1 MAVFELGGSLALDL
15 PALAIGPWTRTL
27 PANMAFAPAVDS
39 PDLSRTPSAPSANES
54 LWRVD
59 LAGSTDASRSA
70 LSEGEH
76 SVASIHA
83 ALDDLP
89 RRLDLAVHHARSPA
103 WVAASGHPTN
113 ESLPLAESALAT
125 ALVGPARGEPV
136 GRAERAWRTEPG
148 ERVDGDGDG
157 DGDRD
162 PRRIEQSLAR
172 IADLVRGRARIE
184 TWRAGA
190 LVARSVMTI
199 SGDTECWTA
208 RGLSQTDAALHAR
221 SVIVAARTRSAWAR
235 VLVVV
240 VRGCRRLLVLGLP
253 SLSVAALPLIWRFV
267 RDVLREYRRL
277 GRGHTAAP
285 ATG

>member
-1 MAVFELGGSLALDL
+1 MAVFELGGGLAREL
-15 PALAIGPWTRTL
+15 PALAIGPWARTL

-39 PDLSRTPSAPSANES
+39 PDLSSAPSPNES

-59 LAGSTDASRSA
+59 LAGGADASGSA
-70 LSEGEH
+70 LSDGEH
-76 SVASIHA
+76 SVAAIHA

-103 WVAASGHPTN
+103 WAAASGQPADDA
-113 ESLPLAESALAT
+113 LPRAESALAA
-125 ALVGPARGEPV
+125 ALVDPGRGEPI
-136 GRAERAWRTEPG
+136 GRAERAWRAEPR
-148 ERVDGDGDG
+148 ERSDIDGDD
-157 DGDRD
+157 DRD

-172 IADLVRGRARIE
+172 IGDLVRGRARIE
-184 TWRAGA
+184 TWRAGE

-208 RGLSQTDAALHAR
+208 RGLSQADAALHAR
-221 SVIVAARTRSAWAR
+221 SVIIAARTRSAWAR

-277 GRGHTAAP
+277 RAGRGVAP
-285 ATG
+285 AAG